1 VSSAPGEIVDRD
13 DLAALTVQTASI
25 PARTRRVEV
34 LGCPLDAVNMDEAV
48 AACERA
54 IEDGRYLQHMSV
66 NVAKL
71 VSLDQDPALR
81 DAVAACRLIT
91 ADGQGV
97 VWAAGLLGAPLPE
110 RVAGIDLMHRMLALA
125 AERGYRPF
133 ILGAREEVLE
143 QAVARL
149 RQRHPDLDLA
159 GWENGYFDDA
169 AIPAVCERIR
179 SSGADMLFV
188 AMSSPRKEL
197 FLDEYGAYLGIPFA
211 MGVGGAIDVVAGHTR
226 RAPTLLQR
234 LGLEWLYRLA
244 QEPRRLAPRYFSTNA
259 RFARLLARALVRRA
273 FAASSSG

>member
-13 DLAALTVQTASI
+13 DLAAFTVQTVQV
-25 PARTRRVEV
+25 PARPSRVEV
-34 LGCPLDAVNMDEAV
+34 LGCPVDAVSMNEAV

-54 IEDGRYLQHMSV
+54 IQDGRYLQHMSV

-71 VSLDQDPALR
+71 VALNDDPALR

-97 VWAAGLLGAPLPE
+97 VWAAGVLGKPLPE

-133 ILGAREEVLE
+133 ILGARQEVLE

-149 RQRHPDLDLA
+149 RQRHPDLNLA
-159 GWENGYFDDA
+159 GWENGYFDEA
-169 AIPAVCERIR
+169 AIPDVCERIR

-197 FLDEYGAYLGIPFA
+197 FLDQYGPHLGVPFA

-226 RAPTLLQR
+226 RAPVLFQR
-234 LGLEWLYRLA
+234 LGLEWLYRLL
-244 QEPRRLAPRYFSTNA
+244 QEPRRLAPRYLRTNT
-259 RFARLLARALVRRA
+259 RLLLLLARELVRR
-273 FAASSSG
+273 

>member
-1 VSSAPGEIVDRD
+1 VSSAPSEIVDRGD
-13 DLAALTVQTASI
+13 PAALTIQTAPVS
-25 PARTRRVEV
+25 ARPRRVEV
-34 LGCPLDAVNMDEAV
+34 LGCPVDAASMDDAV

-54 IEDGRYLQHMSV
+54 IQDGRYLQHMSV

-71 VSLDQDPALR
+71 VSLNDDPALR

-97 VWAAGLLGAPLPE
+97 VWAAGLLGKPLPE

-149 RQRHPDLDLA
+149 RQRHPELDLA

-179 SSGADMLFV
+179 SSRADMLFV

-197 FLDEYGAYLGIPFA
+197 FLDEYGAQLGVPFA
-211 MGVGGAIDVVAGHTR
+211 MGVGGAIDVVAGHTK

-244 QEPRRLAPRYFSTNA
+244 QEPRRLAPRYFGTNT
-259 RFARLLARALVRRA
+259 RLLGLLARELVRR
-273 FAASSSG
+273 

>member
-1 VSSAPGEIVDRD
+1 M
-13 DLAALTVQTASI
+13 
-25 PARTRRVEV
+25 
-34 LGCPLDAVNMDEAV
+34 LGCPLDAVSMDEAV

-54 IEDGRYLQHMSV
+54 IQEGRFLQHMSV

-71 VSLDQDPALR
+71 VSLNDDRALR

-97 VWAAGLLGAPLPE
+97 VWAAGLLGKPLPE
-110 RVAGIDLMHRMLALA
+110 RVAGVDLMHRMLALA

-133 ILGAREEVLE
+133 ILGARQEVLE
-143 QAVARL
+143 RAVSRL

-197 FLDEYGAYLGIPFA
+197 FLDEYGAFLGVPFA

-226 RAPTLLQR
+226 RAPGLLQR

-244 QEPRRLAPRYFSTNA
+244 QEPRRLAPRYVSTNA
-259 RFARLLARALVRRA
+259 RFAGLLARALAGRA
-273 FAASSSG
+273 FAASSWR

>member
-1 VSSAPGEIVDRD
+1 MA
-13 DLAALTVQTASI
+13 VQTAPV
-25 PARTRRVEV
+25 PAVPRRVEL
-34 LGCPLDAVNMDEAV
+34 LGCPIDAVSMDQAV

-71 VSLDQDPALR
+71 VSLNQDRGLR

-97 VWAAGLLGAPLPE
+97 VWAAGLLGKPLPE
-110 RVAGIDLMHRMLALA
+110 RVAGIDLMLRMLERAAL
-125 AERGYRPF
+125 RGYRPF
-133 ILGAREEVLE
+133 ILGARDEVLE

-149 RQRHPDLDLA
+149 RQRHPDLELA

-169 AIPAVCERIR
+169 AIPALCERIR

-197 FLDEYGAYLGIPFA
+197 FLDEYGASLGVPFA
-211 MGVGGAIDVVAGHTR
+211 MGVGGAIDVVAGRTR
-226 RAPTLLQR
+226 RAPAPLQR
-234 LGLEWLYRLA
+234 LGLEWLYRLS
-244 QEPRRLAPRYFSTNA
+244 QEPRRLAPRYVSTNLGFAGLLGRELLRRVVRGA
-259 RFARLLARALVRRA
+259 RR
-273 FAASSSG
+273 

>member
-1 VSSAPGEIVDRD
+1 
-13 DLAALTVQTASI
+13 
-25 PARTRRVEV
+25 VEV
-34 LGCPLDAVNMDEAV
+34 LGCPVDAVSMDDAV

-54 IEDGRYLQHMSV
+54 VEDGRYLQHMSV

-71 VSLDQDPALR
+71 VSLNDDPTLR

-97 VWAAGLLGAPLPE
+97 VWAAGLLGKPLPE
-110 RVAGIDLMHRMLALA
+110 RVAGIDLMHRMLTLA

-169 AIPAVCERIR
+169 AVPAVCERIR

-197 FLDEYGAYLGIPFA
+197 FLDEYGAYLGVPFA

-226 RAPTLLQR
+226 RAPAFLQR

-244 QEPRRLAPRYFSTNA
+244 QEPRRLAPRYVSTNA
-259 RFARLLARALVRRA
+259 RFAGLLARALVSRA

>member
-1 VSSAPGEIVDRD
+1 
-13 DLAALTVQTASI
+13 
-25 PARTRRVEV
+25 
-34 LGCPLDAVNMDEAV
+34 MDEAV

-54 IEDGRYLQHMSV
+54 IQDGRYLQHMSV

-71 VSLDQDPALR
+71 VSLNDDPALR

-97 VWAAGLLGAPLPE
+97 VWAAGLLGEPLPE

-133 ILGAREEVLE
+133 ILGARQGVLDR
-143 QAVARL
+143 AVARL
-149 RQRHPDLDLA
+149 RRRHPDLDLA
-159 GWENGYFDDA
+159 GWENGYFADTE
-169 AIPAVCERIR
+169 IPAVCERIR
-179 SSGADMLFV
+179 GSGADMLLV

-197 FLDEYGAYLGIPFA
+197 FLDEYGPHLGVPFA

-226 RAPTLLQR
+226 RAPAVLQR

-244 QEPRRLAPRYFSTNA
+244 QEPRRLGPRYVTTNA
-259 RFARLLARALVRRA
+259 RFAGLLVRALVRRA